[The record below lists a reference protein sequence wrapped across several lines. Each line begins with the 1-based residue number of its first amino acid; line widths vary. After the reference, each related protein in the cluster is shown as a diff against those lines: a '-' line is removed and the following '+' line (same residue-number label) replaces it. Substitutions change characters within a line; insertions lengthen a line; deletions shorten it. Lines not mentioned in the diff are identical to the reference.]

1 MSAYILPNSILL
13 LAIVSVIL
21 LIARHFP
28 EATRQLEESGPTSK
42 ESMRDVVKRWL
53 PKARGGMR
61 SFWRFVLEGKGLR
74 DPKGSKFRMRQLLEQ
89 NRESK
94 TKTSVRAK
102 IPSPRSVQPG
112 VASVVSAPVE
122 SVDVPSV
129 AEVAMETKEVVT
141 EVSQDLL
148 KSSKNAIATG
158 DVVVVRKP
166 PRFTPRRKAAAAIPV
181 NPDEAMRQAK
191 TFIDAKEFLRA
202 RHDLEQLTDSFQD
215 NPVFWAR
222 LGYVQYHL
230 GAYSEA
236 VRCYQKSL
244 GLDSNQANRYYNLA
258 LAHEAA
264 QEHAESLAA
273 LDQALALDPGN
284 VKYKQTRDALVSI

>member
-13 LAIVSVIL
+13 LAIVATII

-28 EATRQLEESGPTSK
+28 EATRQLEESGPASK
-42 ESMRDVVKRWL
+42 ETMRDVLKRWL

-89 NRESK
+89 NRDSK
-94 TKTSVRAK
+94 TRASGKAKTA
-102 IPSPRSVQPG
+102 SPRTVQPG
-112 VASVVSAPVE
+112 VASVVSAPIKPA
-122 SVDVPSV
+122 DAPSV
-129 AEVAMETKEVVT
+129 AEVVVETTVVAEVL
-141 EVSQDLL
+141 QDSVKVP
-148 KSSKNAIATG
+148 KSSTANE
-158 DVVVVRKP
+158 DVVVIPKP
-166 PRFTPRRKAAAAIPV
+166 PKPTPRRKAAATAI
-181 NPDEAMRQAK
+181 NPDQVMQQAK
-191 TFIDAKEFLRA
+191 VFIDAKEFLRA
-202 RHDLEQLTDSFQD
+202 RHELEQVVDSFQD
-215 NPVFWAR
+215 NSVFWAR

-230 GAYSEA
+230 GAYMEA

-244 GLDSNQANRYYNLA
+244 ALDSNQANRYYNLA

-284 VKYKQTRDALVSI
+284 VKYKQTRDALKTM